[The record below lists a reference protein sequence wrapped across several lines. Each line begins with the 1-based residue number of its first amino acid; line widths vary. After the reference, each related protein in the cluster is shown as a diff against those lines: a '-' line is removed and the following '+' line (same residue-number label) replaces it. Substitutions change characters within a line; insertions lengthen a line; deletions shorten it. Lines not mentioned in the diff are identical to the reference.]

1 MILSNPVIRL
11 VLKVVSA
18 CGLIDSRRDA
28 AAGRSHRAEHGDSP
42 FVLVA
47 RVVDG
52 RWGVFQRDFDKPQA
66 LFEEMQEA
74 CDHANELARTR
85 ANTMVLI
92 GKRRNSAA
100 NQDTPM
106 AGGAI

>member
-11 VLKVVSA
+11 VLKVISA
-18 CGLIDSRRDA
+18 CGLIDSQRDS
-28 AAGRSHRAEHGDSP
+28 AAGRSNRVEQKDCP

-47 RVVDG
+47 RAIDG

-66 LFEEMQEA
+66 SFEEMQEA
-74 CDHANELARTR
+74 CDYANELARTR
-85 ANTMVLI
+85 ADSMVLI

-100 NQDTPM
+100 NQDSPL